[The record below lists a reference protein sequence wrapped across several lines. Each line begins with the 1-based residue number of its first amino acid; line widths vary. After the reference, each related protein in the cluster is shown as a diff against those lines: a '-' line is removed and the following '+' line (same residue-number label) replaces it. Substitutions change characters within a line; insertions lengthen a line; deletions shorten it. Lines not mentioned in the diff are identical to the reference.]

1 MLAERGQVAHNNWGS
16 SIFSLI
22 DTVMKRKYAFER
34 PRLLAKILI
43 YF

>member
-1 MLAERGQVAHNNWGS
+1 MLAERGQVAHNNWRS
-16 SIFSLI
+16 SIFFI
-22 DTVMKRKYAFER
+22 DTVMKRKYAFEN